1 MEDAGI
7 RTAPPEGAGVGLA
20 DTGNPDIGKEPEN
33 PTRPRLWLSTTSDP
47 NPQANPQPQSILE
60 RRLARKAKVRE
71 YKMRD
76 LDASRADVVDSPI
89 LGYFARNLPPG
100 QDPGPQDEPVPVNGP
115 RRPSTLSMAT
125 IASEASNEALQI
137 SDNKEAA
144 SLHDESPSKG
154 GLGQRDAG
162 TEAPQATPIQLKL
175 SAVVA
180 TSIEPIYPK
189 AADWHTSGITLS
201 PIMVVADVE
210 SRPGSPTLRF
220 SVLARPE
227 SASPRTMGRL
237 KPLKIS
243 PHSRQKSHTVTIS
256 RNPSTGLIERSALGP
271 SDNKFNRRSLITM
284 PTPPMSPEATH
295 LSKRLSLPPLQLNLP
310 LTPRA
315 RTPPSRRQEWYSSPA
330 EERGLESRVRSAT
343 LKERVMREKMQKE
356 KEITEI
362 VAKTVGLP
370 QKRTMHDEDPE
381 PLPLEQKD
389 ADTLEKRLERL
400 ERNNDAWLSAMKP
413 LLEAMA
419 RTLNDMRADNRSS
432 SLAPVRMSD
441 FVIDM
446 EAEARRVTH
455 SRRGEKDGASAM
467 LPSSAGLGFLSTK
480 TNNIFETF
488 SPTPLSPVLQELDDV
503 PAADSQAPPTATP
516 TGESPADKKETAST
530 TPVTSAGPEDA
541 PEGLEARASEAI
553 QCRMFQQESMMREL
567 SKSWGVSSSVLSGAQ
582 PSDSSDEKTTPVSD
596 GTPDADAQAPAAVKA
611 GGAGDADDTG
621 ESDDW
626 QDLDPFIRE
635 LGSMTR
641 AWQEDREARKGGVA
655 APNSLNPITQ

>member
-1 MEDAGI
+1 MEDAGFK
-7 RTAPPEGAGVGLA
+7 TAPPEGAGVGLT

-47 NPQANPQPQSILE
+47 NRQANPQPQSIIE

-100 QDPGPQDEPVPVNGP
+100 EDSAPQDEPVAVNGP
-115 RRPSTLSMAT
+115 RRPSSLSMAT
-125 IASEASNEALQI
+125 IAGEAPDEALQI
-137 SDNKEAA
+137 SDIKEAA
-144 SLHDESPSKG
+144 CLHDEPPSKG
-154 GLGQRDAG
+154 DISRRDAS
-162 TEAPQATPIQLKL
+162 TETPQITPMQLKL

-189 AADWHTSGITLS
+189 AADWQTSGITMS

-256 RNPSTGLIERSALGP
+256 RNPSTGLIERSASGP
-271 SDNKFNRRSLITM
+271 SDNKFNRRSLIAM

-310 LTPRA
+310 LTPRS
-315 RTPPSRRQEWYSSPA
+315 RTPPSRRQEWHTSPA
-330 EERGLESRVRSAT
+330 EERGFESRVRSAT

-362 VAKTVGLP
+362 VAKTVGLS
-370 QKRTMHDEDPE
+370 QKHTTPDDEDTE
-381 PLPLEQKD
+381 PLPLEQNNTE
-389 ADTLEKRLERL
+389 TLEKRLERL

-419 RTLNDMRADNRSS
+419 RTLDDMRADDRSS
-432 SLAPVRMSD
+432 SC
-441 FVIDM
+441 
-446 EAEARRVTH
+446 
-455 SRRGEKDGASAM
+455 K
-467 LPSSAGLGFLSTK
+467 
-480 TNNIFETF
+480 
-488 SPTPLSPVLQELDDV
+488 
-503 PAADSQAPPTATP
+503 
-516 TGESPADKKETAST
+516 
-530 TPVTSAGPEDA
+530 
-541 PEGLEARASEAI
+541 
-553 QCRMFQQESMMREL
+553 
-567 SKSWGVSSSVLSGAQ
+567 
-582 PSDSSDEKTTPVSD
+582 
-596 GTPDADAQAPAAVKA
+596 
-611 GGAGDADDTG
+611 
-621 ESDDW
+621 
-626 QDLDPFIRE
+626 
-635 LGSMTR
+635 
-641 AWQEDREARKGGVA
+641 
-655 APNSLNPITQ
+655 